1 MFLQVQGNILKTLDD
16 GQRGFMESVLVCFFS
31 LLFPL
36 FPPFVV
42 RLRFLIKLNI
52 ISYSAI

>member
-31 LLFPL
+31 LLFPF